1 MSISESAPAAR
12 GFTLLELMFVVALA
26 GVLIAIAVLVSG
38 PLIGT
43 EGGRSAV
50 YEIQT
55 MAQLARMEA
64 VARNRECKLLLC
76 PTMRQVLVT
85 DTMGTSVTTD
95 DQVLHST
102 TLPESVR
109 FERPDTGSAVT
120 WESLGGTPAWFGVR
134 FASDGTIEAGEGDV
148 VVHGGDRYGR
158 ISLFTAG
165 SAQVTTWSNGAW
177 RATAF

>member
-1 MSISESAPAAR
+1 MSISESASAER

-26 GVLIAIAVLVSG
+26 GVIAAIAVLVSG

-64 VARNRECKLLLC
+64 VARNRECRLLISPAL
-76 PTMRQVLVT
+76 RQVMVT
-85 DTMGTSVTTD
+85 DSLGTTVTTD
-95 DQVLHST
+95 DQVLHDS
-102 TLPESVR
+102 TLPESVS
-109 FERPDTGSAVT
+109 FERPDTGAAVT
-120 WESLGGTPAWFGVR
+120 WESLGGSPAWFGVR

>member
-1 MSISESAPAAR
+1 MTISESASTER
-12 GFTLLELMFVVALA
+12 GYTLLEVMFVVALA
-26 GVLIAIAVLVSG
+26 AALVAVAILVSM
-38 PLIGT
+38 PLIGK
-43 EGGRSAV
+43 ESGRSAV

-64 VARNRECKLLLC
+64 VARNRECRLLLS
-76 PTMRQVLVT
+76 PALRQLLVT
-85 DTMGTSVTTD
+85 DTLGTTATTD

-102 TLPESVR
+102 TLPESVA
-109 FERPDTGSAVT
+109 FERPDAGAAVT
-120 WESLGGTPAWFGVR
+120 WESLGGSPAWFGVR